1 MSVML
6 TENLLRTGNTHS
18 WDERTTA
25 LTASDAGTTD
35 YFGFSCALSGD
46 GTVLAVGAQGWD
58 GGAGSNQ
65 GAVYVF
71 DWNGSSWTERTTAL
85 TASDAGASDFFGSG
99 CALSSDGTVL
109 AVGAYGWDGGAG
121 SDQGAVYIFDWNGSS
136 WTERTTALTPSDAG
150 GTDRFGRSCAL
161 SSDGTVLAVGS
172 FYWDGGGGDQGA
184 VYIYDW
190 NGSSWDERT
199 TALTAS
205 DAGAT
210 DYFGISCALSSDG
223 TVLAVGAHYWDGGA
237 GTDQGAIYIFDWNG
251 SSWDERTTA
260 LTASD
265 AGATDYFGISCALS
279 SDGTVLAVGPYY
291 WDGGAGTDQGAI
303 YIFDW
308 NGSSWD
314 ERTTALTASD
324 AGSSDYFGSGC
335 SLSSD
340 GTVLAVGAQGWDGG
354 GGSEQGAVYVYDWI
368 GSTSGSNIGITD
380 GRTSTTE
387 SFESGIVREII
398 VDNGSATDINCIAA
412 ARHNLS
418 TMGAT
423 LAVEGSSNGT
433 SFSALFSVTP
443 TDDNILLSL
452 QSTQSYRYYKIKIS
466 GHTGTVTIADL
477 AIGKYITLERD
488 QKYGF
493 IAPEFADGDQIIPN
507 ITRGNNL
514 AGLSVKEGFKRIK
527 LQLPYYTS
535 SFYDT
540 NWSNITAALKS
551 YPIYLNWK
559 LANDAVP
566 FYCWPSRALPQAKYS
581 ANISGYAYLDSTMD
595 LEGIT
600 S

>member
-1 MSVML
+1 MAVML

-25 LTASDAGTTD
+25 LTASDAAANDYYGITT
-35 YFGFSCALSGD
+35 ALSGD
-46 GTVLAVGAQGWD
+46 GAVLAVGAYDWEGASGTDRGAVYIYDWNGSAWVERSTILTASDAADNDGFGRSVALSDDGAILAVGAYEWEGSAADQGAVYVFDWGGSSWTERTTALTASDAVASDRFGVSCALSSDGTILAVGSYYRGFGAGTDQGAVYIYDWNGSAWVERSTILTASDAGNNDNFGVGCSLSGDGSILAVGAFAWD
-58 GGAGSNQ
+58 GSAGSNQ
-65 GAVYVF
+65 GAVYIF

-85 TASDAGASDFFGSG
+85 TASDAGASDLFGSS
-99 CALSSDGTVL
+99 CALSNDGSIL
-109 AVGAYGWDGGAG
+109 AVGALDWDGGAG
-121 SDQGAVYIFDWNGSS
+121 GSQGAVY
-136 WTERTTALTPSDAG
+136 
-150 GTDRFGRSCAL
+150 
-161 SSDGTVLAVGS
+161 V
-172 FYWDGGGGDQGA
+172 
-184 VYIYDW
+184 
-190 NGSSWDERT
+190 
-199 TALTAS
+199 
-205 DAGAT
+205 
-210 DYFGISCALSSDG
+210 
-223 TVLAVGAHYWDGGA
+223 
-237 GTDQGAIYIFDWNG
+237 FDWNG

-260 LTASD
+260 LTPSD
-265 AGATDYFGISCALS
+265 AAAGDLY
-279 SDGTVLAVGPYY
+279 
-291 WDGGAGTDQGAI
+291 GAGV
-303 YIFDW
+303 
-308 NGSSWD
+308 
-314 ERTTALTASD
+314 
-324 AGSSDYFGSGC
+324 

-340 GTVLAVGAQGWDGG
+340 GKTLSVGAYYWEGANANQGC
-354 GGSEQGAVYVYDWI
+354 VYVHDWI

>member
-6 TENLLRTGNTHS
+6 IENLLRTGNTHS

-25 LTASDAGTTD
+25 LTASDAGVND
-35 YFGFSCALSGD
+35 QFGRTCALS
-46 GTVLAVGAQGWD
+46 A
-58 GGAGSNQ
+58 
-65 GAVYVF
+65 
-71 DWNGSSWTERTTAL
+71 
-85 TASDAGASDFFGSG
+85 
-99 CALSSDGTVL
+99 DGTVL
-109 AVGAYGWDGGAG
+109 AVGAY
-121 SDQGAVYIFDWNGSS
+121 
-136 WTERTTALTPSDAG
+136 L
-150 GTDRFGRSCAL
+150 
-161 SSDGTVLAVGS
+161 
-172 FYWDGGGGDQGA
+172 
-184 VYIYDW
+184 
-190 NGSSWDERT
+190 
-199 TALTAS
+199 
-205 DAGAT
+205 
-210 DYFGISCALSSDG
+210 
-223 TVLAVGAHYWDGGA
+223 WDGGA
-237 GTDQGAIYIFDWNG
+237 GTDQGAVYIFDWNG

-260 LTASD
+260 LTPSD
-265 AGATDYFGISCALS
+265 AGATDFFGLGCSLS
-279 SDGTVLAVGPYY
+279 SDGTVLAASSYTWDGVGGSDQGAVYIFDWNGSSWVERTTALTASDAEVNDY
-291 WDGGAGTDQGAI
+291 FGYDCELSGDGTVLAASAVGWNGGAGSDQGAV
-303 YIFDW
+303 YVFDW

-314 ERTTALTASD
+314 ERTTALVASD
-324 AGSSDYFGSGC
+324 AGASDLFGL
-335 SLSSD
+335 SLSLSRD
-340 GTVLAVGAQGWDGG
+340 GLVLGVGASYWDGG
-354 GGSEQGAVYVYDWI
+354 AGSAQGAVYVYDWI

-423 LAVEGSSNGT
+423 LAVEGSSNGV

-493 IAPEFADGDQIIPN
+493 IAPEFADGDQVLPN
-507 ITRGNNL
+507 VTRGQNL
-514 AGLSVKEGFKRIK
+514 VGLSIKEGFKKIR

-540 NWSNITAALKS
+540 NWANITAALKS

-566 FYCWPSRALPQAKYS
+566 FYCWPSRAIPQAKYS

>member
-223 TVLAVGAHYWDGGA
+223 TVLAVG
-237 GTDQGAIYIFDWNG
+237 
-251 SSWDERTTA
+251 
-260 LTASD
+260 
-265 AGATDYFGISCALS
+265 
-279 SDGTVLAVGPYY
+279 PYY

-423 LAVEGSSNGT
+423 LAVEGSSNGV

-493 IAPEFADGDQIIPN
+493 IAPEFADGDQVLPN
-507 ITRGNNL
+507 VTRGQNL
-514 AGLSVKEGFKRIK
+514 VGLSIKEGFKKIR

-540 NWSNITAALKS
+540 NWANIIAALKS